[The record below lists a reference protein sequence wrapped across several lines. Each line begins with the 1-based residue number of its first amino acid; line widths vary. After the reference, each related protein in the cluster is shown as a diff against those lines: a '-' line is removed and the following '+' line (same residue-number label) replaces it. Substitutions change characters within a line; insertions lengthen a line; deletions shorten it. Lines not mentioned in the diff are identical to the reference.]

1 MYRKYTEHGLIN
13 VKFSCC
19 LWLKKC
25 FIIHLHS
32 LTAVEFQRNCLS
44 LSYFLAFFPLW
55 LWFQATVCPL
65 ACLYVHVFALYVS
78 GLFDT
83 YLRVSRSFLMV
94 WSHDCTYQI
103 IAQSPCACICVRF
116 VWIWLC
122 VCVSWVFVCRGGGCS
137 LEICLGSSVVLLRP
151 EQSAV
156 SLPSYRP
163 QHNLFP
169 QKFVSTDISLT
180 TLVVVCAI
188 LCAFM
193 IYWCSNCVRV
203 LVSRRR
209 LDDIT

>member
-44 LSYFLAFFPLW
+44 FSYFLAFFPLW

-122 VCVSWVFVCRGGGCS
+122 VCVSGGGGLFLRNLSWLLCS
-137 LEICLGSSVVLLRP
+137 SFEARALS
-151 EQSAV
+151 
-156 SLPSYRP
+156 
-163 QHNLFP
+163 H
-169 QKFVSTDISLT
+169 LT
-180 TLVVVCAI
+180 TIIQTTAQPI
-188 LCAFM
+188 STE
-193 IYWCSNCVRV
+193 IRKYWHKFDHTSCCLRDLVRV
-203 LVSRRR
+203 HDL
-209 LDDIT
+209 LM